1 MQAQQEW
8 EIWLEQYLNGTA
20 DERTVQ
26 QLKDWTSASKENNQL
41 FLTFVRSYKMTVPA
55 WIKEVSAEQT
65 WPELAERIR
74 QHEAA
79 KTKKNGALIALRWA
93 AAAAVA
99 ASFLFFIFRWIE
111 GNRDEY
117 LVYTTTDAPQQIT
130 LPDSS
135 HVQLNVRS
143 QIKINKGFGK
153 KNRSVLQEGQAFYD
167 VTKNQ
172 QLPFE
177 IHTAHAVT
185 TVVGTS
191 FDLSAYKENPEERL
205 SVVTGIVNYQPANT
219 TVNSTLVR
227 AGNSLVYAY
236 NTPQLTT
243 RAVIAN
249 QQLYWTGKLVFE
261 NQPLQSIIPA
271 LQNYYHV
278 TIAVK
283 NAALLSKSFTG
294 SFENESLQNVL
305 NTICFTL
312 NIKYQQKGNIYQ
324 LY

>member
-8 EIWLEQYLNGTA
+8 QSWLEQYLNGTA
-20 DERTVQ
+20 DEQTVK
-26 QLKDWTSASKENNQL
+26 QLKDWASASKENNQL
-41 FLTFVRSYKMTVPA
+41 FLTFVRSYKIAIPE
-55 WIKEVSAEQT
+55 WITDVSAEKN

-74 QHEAA
+74 QYEAT
-79 KTKKNGALIALRWA
+79 KTKKTGGIVILRWA
-93 AAAAVA
+93 VAAAVA

-117 LVYTTTDAPQQIT
+117 LVYTTTDAPQEIV

-135 HVQLNVRS
+135 HVQLNIRS
-143 QIKINKGFGK
+143 QIKIDKGFGK
-153 KNRSVLQEGQAFYD
+153 KNRRVQQEGQAFYN

-172 QLPFE
+172 QLPFA
-177 IHTAHAVT
+177 IQTSHAIT

-191 FDLSAYKENPEERL
+191 FDLSAYGSKEEEKL
-205 SVVTGIVNYQPANT
+205 SVVTGIVSYQPADPAT
-219 TVNSTLVR
+219 KSTLVR
-227 AGNSLVYAY
+227 AGNSVVYAY
-236 NTPQLTT
+236 KSAQLTEKPM
-243 RAVIAN
+243 VEN

-278 TIAVK
+278 IITTNK
-283 NAALLSKSFTG
+283 TALLSRSFTG
-294 SFENESLQNVL
+294 SFEHESLQDVL

-312 NIKYQQKGNIYQ
+312 NIKYQQKGNTYE